1 LETGGNIISTLLS
14 VSPPNIIFT
23 TIIILL
29 VFADLLLKRDLKGQ
43 IVSVGVLGTF
53 VGIFLGLQDFDPN
66 NMKDSVNG
74 VLLGLKTAFATSILG
89 MGSAIA
95 LSIYQK
101 IRDRIS
107 DDSKSEEEIFSEI
120 NQKLDNLENLS
131 FLPRLDN
138 TMLVH
143 KLEAIAKDIKE
154 GGSGRGKDNS
164 EEFNGIIK
172 ILIEMKNNQTRNSQ
186 NLETH
191 FENINK
197 SMNLAIQQLSKGAT
211 EEITEALKK
220 VIEDFNSN
228 LTTQFGGNFVQL
240 NEAVHKLVEWQNRY
254 KEHVEGMEERLEIST
269 SSVEKA
275 KNSIVA
281 ISEAN
286 EKVNEVYE
294 KLSQI
299 ISTYGGQTEKL
310 SENLEALHKFAPN
323 VGELVQNMETAF
335 KDFSTTYKEFIRIGV
350 ENNNLQKDVIIKNG
364 EEITNFINES
374 SNEVAQKVDDSV
386 KSIEGNFSN
395 ALQSLER
402 QKYEIN
408 VVSSHFRTLAE
419 QVPEALR
426 VSLNEL
432 NNALSTLTTKFQK
445 DYEEVLY
452 QYRDS
457 YRDIMQN

>member
-1 LETGGNIISTLLS
+1 LETGENIISTLLS

-107 DDSKSEEEIFSEI
+107 DDSKSEEEIFAEI

-143 KLEAIAKDIKE
+143 KLEGIAKDIKE
-154 GGSGRGKDNS
+154 GSGGGGKDSSKELNAILKTLIEIQNGQNRNIQNS
-164 EEFNGIIK
+164 EK
-172 ILIEMKNNQTRNSQ
+172 
-186 NLETH
+186 H
-191 FENINK
+191 FQEINK
-197 SMNLAIQQLSKGAT
+197 SMNLAIQELSKGAT
-211 EEITEALKK
+211 EEITEALRK

-228 LTTQFGGNFVQL
+228 LTAQFGGNFVKL
-240 NEAVHKLVEWQNRY
+240 NEAVHKLVDWQTNY
-254 KEHVEGMEERLEIST
+254 KEHVEGMEERLEVST

-275 KNSIVA
+275 KTSIVA
-281 ISEAN
+281 IAEAN

-294 KLSQI
+294 KLSGI

-310 SENLEALHKFAPN
+310 SENLESLHKFAPN
-323 VGELVQNMETAF
+323 VGELVKDMDTTF
-335 KDFSTTYKEFIRIGV
+335 KDFSSSYKEFVRVGI
-350 ENNNLQKDVIIKNG
+350 ENNNLQKDVIIRNG
-364 EEITNFINES
+364 EEVSNFIIQNS
-374 SNEVAQKVDDSV
+374 DEVARKFDESV
-386 KSIEGNFSN
+386 NSLEANFSN

-402 QKYEIN
+402 QRYEIN
-408 VVSSHFRTLAE
+408 LVSNHFRTLAE

-432 NNALSTLTTKFQK
+432 NGALTTITEKFQK

-457 YRDIMQN
+457 YRDIVQN

>member
-1 LETGGNIISTLLS
+1 METGENIISTLLS

-107 DDSKSEEEIFSEI
+107 DDSKSEEEIFAEI
-120 NQKLDNLENLS
+120 NHKLDNLENLS

-138 TMLVH
+138 TMLIH

-154 GGSGRGKDNS
+154 GGSGGGKDS
-164 EEFNGIIK
+164 SKELNGIFQ
-172 ILIEMKNNQTRNSQ
+172 ILIEIKNNQTRNSQ

-191 FENINK
+191 FENINE
-197 SMNLAIQQLSKGAT
+197 SMNLAIQELSKGAT

-228 LTTQFGGNFVQL
+228 LTAQFGGNFVQL
-240 NEAVHKLVEWQNRY
+240 NEAVYKLVEWQDSY
-254 KEHVEGMEERLEIST
+254 KEHVEGMEQRLEIST

-294 KLSQI
+294 KLSKI
-299 ISTYGGQTEKL
+299 ISTYGGQTENL

-323 VGELVQNMETAF
+323 VGELVQNMETTF

-364 EEITNFINES
+364 EEITKFITES
-374 SNEVAQKVDDSV
+374 SDEVAQKVDDSV